1 MKCEGFPVV
10 REMGEE
16 LIRTIAQECGCSS
29 LRKEREVFLREV
41 LVLAV
46 LAVFPG
52 LPFRKLAAVC
62 RRESLKQKEL
72 KDILERLLRR
82 RLLQYDAPLYFLRN
96 QPPVDRIAEW
106 LSNPSFSPF
115 VGQVRSWGEQML
127 SGKPRCNDDRQ
138 IDVMFSSLSWL
149 KMRNP
154 PEGMPDYLSP
164 YFVCRILRLT
174 GAHAMAYRL
183 LEHWADRPDLLD
195 YREHFFTELNR
206 LEVRRMYYGLLDNKY
221 EPAAAQPAEMLTD
234 ALRDNIILRSL
245 VSRSEDDVF
254 ASRDE
259 ILSLCRKSHSTE
271 LLFSILFHCLQSGDW
286 EPIRAISA
294 STNAP
299 EEAREFAIRFCRWT
313 DKKNWSALRGV
324 QKLTTC
330 TDAVTIMMSPVV
342 ALTIAA
348 NRISAN
354 SLVNSVLQ
362 YPSTVYGV
370 ALSSLMAGMGVL
382 REGAAD
388 QDEVA
393 SMNRRPIGQY
403 LLLLAG
409 ILHSETLVLSA
420 ADLAS
425 AAAACIVLHQK
436 GLSLYSWY
444 MASIL
449 LSYGNIP
456 EETQRELQL
465 ITDSRTDL
473 PPLPGIKSY
482 SDMDEMVLEKFL
494 EAVRDIAGEN
504 ASESKRPAGQMDWEI
519 ELFGDGVVHEVI
531 PIYRSCTK
539 KGKLSDG
546 RKAGLAAL
554 KEGKYDAC
562 LTEQDAAVVA
572 MIRYVSSWDGGYYY
586 IPASAVQKLCG
597 HPHLRVEWEKREYR
611 DISLTPVTA
620 RLAIR
625 KKGEACV
632 ISLPDTACE
641 HPTLLHLGEDKFGL
655 QMPSAAESKLRQ
667 LIGRLGNKG
676 ELVLPAKG
684 KQAVAE
690 ALSALSSQFR
700 LTGDLSIA
708 HGNLAEVQSAS
719 KLVALLSGREGS
731 FLGTLSVEAFAGAAL
746 HVPGKGESSLVM
758 NRGEEKILLHRNLKL
773 EQQALSALLEACP
786 TLRYHIGNSVS
797 WQVDDPETALDI
809 LSELQDYGQDNIEL
823 RWPEGQSLSLCTLA
837 SGSSFNLQVGETA
850 KRWLNV
856 GGDVRVD
863 ETRVLK
869 FTELLELSRNRSG
882 SYICLGEGQFLRL
895 TRSISRQLETLST
908 LLPPADKSGR
918 ARKTLELSPAAVAL
932 LASTRQEAALP
943 AALEAPVQRV
953 REQLDSCRNSRLPRA
968 LRAELRDYQLTGY
981 RWLMQL
987 ISNGIGAC
995 LADDMGLGKTVQILS
1010 VLLAKAGEGPSL
1022 VLAPASVCANWV
1034 REAQRFTPTLQMH
1047 QLRNTGRTELLEKLG
1062 ARDVLVCSYGL
1073 LVSEAD
1079 ALSRIS
1085 WNTVVLDEAQSI
1097 KNSRSQRAEQAR
1109 RLTAKYRIAATG
1121 TPLENNLLELWS
1133 LMEFLNPGFLGA
1145 HSSFLSRF
1153 KDSPARLRRLISPFV
1168 LRRLKSDVLD
1178 ELPEK
1183 LEQVLQVELS
1193 EKERALYE
1201 AQRRRALQEMSGE
1214 TERFR
1219 VLAHLTRLRRLC
1231 CHPQLGVPDCGLTTS
1246 SKLEALRELAAEL
1259 QAGGHRTLI
1268 FSQFTDVL
1276 EHVRSLCEE
1285 EHFTYL
1291 YLDGSTPTA
1300 TRSTLVDIF
1309 QQGETDFFLISLK
1322 AGGVGLNLTAADYVI
1337 LLDPWWNPATEDQ
1350 AADRAHRIGQ
1360 DKNVTV
1366 CRLVCADT
1374 IEQRV
1379 LELHAQ
1385 KRELVDSV
1393 LTDSPAAAETLS
1405 IEELLQLLK

>member
-1 MKCEGFPVV
+1 MARFGFPPVI
-10 REMGEE
+10 EMSDE
-16 LIRTIAQECGCSS
+16 LVGLIAADCGYAESS
-29 LRKEREVFLREV
+29 SAAALRWGVPV
-41 LVLAV
+41 LVALG
-46 LAVFPG
+46 LCPE
-52 LPFRKLAAVC
+52 LPFRKLADAC
-62 RRESLKQKEL
+62 WGEGWKQKEL
-72 KDILERLLRR
+72 KSIVEML
-82 RLLQYDAPLYFLRN
+82 
-96 QPPVDRIAEW
+96 VDREVVTFAKPYYSLKEPPKADKVARWLEDAYFASFLEKVKEW
-106 LSNPSFSPF
+106 SRCLVEKSTSRPTRQRIG
-115 VGQVRSWGEQML
+115 VMYAGMHWAQVQLM
-127 SGKPRCNDDRQ
+127 
-138 IDVMFSSLSWL
+138 
-149 KMRNP
+149 P
-154 PEGMPDYLSP
+154 PEAPDFLSP
-164 YFVCRILRLT
+164 YYLCRILRLR
-174 GAHAMAYRL
+174 GEHALAYRIL
-183 LEHWADRPDLLD
+183 RENAQHPDLLD
-195 YREHFFTELNR
+195 FRLQSHSSMSA
-206 LEVRRMYYGLLDNKY
+206 LEVRRWYYGLLNNHL
-221 EPAAAQPAEMLTD
+221 EPVSSQPQEM
-234 ALRDNIILRSL
+234 RDNAFRDNTLLSCL
-245 VSRSEDDVF
+245 SSRNDDDFFQAPDAVE
-254 ASRDE
+254 R
-259 ILSLCRKSHSTE
+259 ICRTSSDAE
-271 LLFSILFHCLQSGDW
+271 LLFSIVFHCLQRGEW
-286 EPIRAISA
+286 APIRALA
-294 STNAP
+294 A
-299 EEAREFAIRFCRWT
+299 EEAAPVTVRNLAVRLCQWT
-313 DKKNWSALRGV
+313 DKKRWTALRGA
-324 QKLTTC
+324 QKELLHFSAVSIMLTPILALANTVNKANVKSLYESVFY
-330 TDAVTIMMSPVV
+330 AVSTAYGRS
-342 ALTIAA
+342 LY
-348 NRISAN
+348 
-354 SLVNSVLQ
+354 SLVEGMLLLREGERSGDEESLLQ
-362 YPSTVYGV
+362 YP
-370 ALSSLMAGMGVL
+370 
-382 REGAAD
+382 
-388 QDEVA
+388 
-393 SMNRRPIGQY
+393 IGSY
-403 LLLLAG
+403 FLLLA
-409 ILHSETLVLSA
+409 TLAHPDTMELSPEDTA
-420 ADLAS
+420 M
-425 AAAACIVLHQK
+425 AAAACITLQRR
-436 GLSLYSWY
+436 GLTLYSWY

-449 LSYGNIP
+449 LGQGSIP
-456 EETQRELQL
+456 QETREELQR
-465 ITDSRTDL
+465 IVDSRSDL
-473 PPLPGIKSY
+473 VSIPGLRSFTGQ
-482 SDMDEMVLEKFL
+482 DDLVLEKFL

-504 ASESKRPAGQMDWEI
+504 SSESKRAVGQMDWEI

-562 LTEQDAAVVA
+562 LTAQDAAVVT

-611 DISLTPVTA
+611 DISLTPVSA
-620 RLAIR
+620 RLNIR
-625 KKGEACV
+625 KKGEACA

-667 LIGRLGNKG
+667 LIGKLGNKG

-684 KQAVAE
+684 KQSVAE

-708 HGNLAEVQSAS
+708 HANLAEVQAAT

-746 HVPGKGESSLVM
+746 LVPGKGESSLVM
-758 NRGEEKILLHRNLKL
+758 NRGEEKILLHRNLKQ
-773 EQQALSALLEACP
+773 EQKALSSLLKACP
-786 TLRYHIGNSVS
+786 TLRYHIGNSVC
-797 WQVDDPETALDI
+797 WQVDAPETALDI

-823 RWPEGQSLSLCTLA
+823 RWPEGQSLSLCSLA

-850 KRWLNV
+850 ERWLNV
-856 GGDVRVD
+856 GGEVRVD

-932 LASTRQEAALP
+932 LASTRQDAALP

-1047 QLRNTGRTELLEKLG
+1047 QLRNTGRSELLEKLG

-1079 ALSRIS
+1079 ALSGIS

-1145 HSSFLSRF
+1145 RSSFLSRF

-1285 EHFTYL
+1285 EHFSYL

-1300 TRSTLVDIF
+1300 TRSSLVDIF

-1350 AADRAHRIGQ
+1350 AADRAYRIGQ

>member
-1 MKCEGFPVV
+1 MARFGFPSVI
-10 REMGEE
+10 EMSDE
-16 LIRTIAQECGCSS
+16 LVGLIAADCGYAESS
-29 LRKEREVFLREV
+29 SAAALRRGVPV
-41 LVLAV
+41 LVALG
-46 LAVFPG
+46 LCPE
-52 LPFRKLAAVC
+52 LPFRKLADAC
-62 RRESLKQKEL
+62 WGEGWKQKEL
-72 KDILERLLRR
+72 KSIVEMLMDRDVVTFTKPYYSLKEPPAADRVAKWLDDTYFSLFLEKIKEWSRCLVEKSTSRSTRQRIGVMYAGMHWAQVQLMPP
-82 RLLQYDAPLYFLRN
+82 DAPDF
-96 QPPVDRIAEW
+96 
-106 LSNPSFSPF
+106 
-115 VGQVRSWGEQML
+115 
-127 SGKPRCNDDRQ
+127 
-138 IDVMFSSLSWL
+138 
-149 KMRNP
+149 
-154 PEGMPDYLSP
+154 LSP
-164 YFVCRILRLT
+164 YYLCRILRLR
-174 GAHAMAYRL
+174 GGHALAYRIL
-183 LEHWADRPDLLD
+183 RENAQHPDLLD
-195 YREHFFTELNR
+195 FRLQSHSTMSA
-206 LEVRRMYYGLLDNKY
+206 LEVRRWYYGLLNNHL
-221 EPAAAQPAEMLTD
+221 EPVSAQPQEM
-234 ALRDNIILRSL
+234 RDNAFRDNTLLSCL
-245 VSRSEDDVF
+245 SSRNDDDFFQAPDAVE
-254 ASRDE
+254 R
-259 ILSLCRKSHSTE
+259 ICRTSSDAE
-271 LLFSILFHCLQSGDW
+271 LLFSIVFHCLQRGEW
-286 EPIRAISA
+286 APIRALA
-294 STNAP
+294 A
-299 EEAREFAIRFCRWT
+299 EEAAPATVQNMAVRLCQWT
-313 DKKNWSALRGV
+313 DKKRWNALRGA
-324 QKLTTC
+324 QKELLHFS
-330 TDAVTIMMSPVV
+330 AVSIMLAPIL
-342 ALTIAA
+342 ALA
-348 NRISAN
+348 NTVNKAN
-354 SLVNSVLQ
+354 VKSLYESVFYAVSTAYGRSLYSLVE
-362 YPSTVYGV
+362 
-370 ALSSLMAGMGVL
+370 GMLLL
-382 REGAAD
+382 REGERCC
-388 QDEVA
+388 DEEA
-393 SMNRRPIGQY
+393 LLLRPIGSY
-403 LLLLAG
+403 FLLLA
-409 ILHSETLVLSA
+409 TLAHPDTMELSPEDTA
-420 ADLAS
+420 M
-425 AAAACIVLHQK
+425 AAAACITLQRR
-436 GLSLYSWY
+436 GLTLYAWY

-449 LSYGNIP
+449 LGQGSIP
-456 EETQRELQL
+456 QETRETLQG
-465 ITDSRTDL
+465 IVDSRSDL
-473 PPLPGIKSY
+473 VPIPGLRIFTGK
-482 SDMDEMVLEKFL
+482 DDLVLEKFL

-504 ASESKRPAGQMDWEI
+504 SSESKRPAGQMDWEI

-546 RKAGLAAL
+546 RKAGLSAL

-562 LTEQDAAVVA
+562 LTAQDAAVVA

-611 DISLTPVTA
+611 DISLTPVSA
-620 RLAIR
+620 RLDIR
-625 KKGEACV
+625 RKGEACA

-641 HPTLLHLGEDKFGL
+641 HPTLLHLGDDKFGL

-667 LIGRLGNKG
+667 LIGKLGNKG
-676 ELVLPAKG
+676 ELLLPAKG
-684 KQAVAE
+684 KQSVAE

-708 HGNLAEVQSAS
+708 HANLAEVQSAS

-758 NRGEEKILLHRNLKL
+758 NRGEEKILLHRNLKQ

-850 KRWLNV
+850 ERWLNV

-932 LASTRQEAALP
+932 LASTRQDAALP

-987 ISNGIGAC
+987 ISTGIGAC

-1079 ALSRIS
+1079 ALSGIS

-1145 HSSFLSRF
+1145 RSSFLSRF
-1153 KDSPARLRRLISPFV
+1153 KDSPARLRHLISPFV

-1276 EHVRSLCEE
+1276 EHVRSLFEE
-1285 EHFTYL
+1285 EHFSYL

-1300 TRSTLVDIF
+1300 ARSSLVDIF

-1393 LTDSPAAAETLS
+1393 LTDSSAAAETLS